1 MAGTEHAAG
10 SGATGKDEDL
20 RRVLGP
26 WQLIGI
32 GIGAIIG
39 AGIFVITG
47 QAAADH
53 AGPAIVLSFV
63 IACVGCAFAGLCYAE
78 LAAMIPASGSAY
90 TYSYAAFGSFV
101 GWLVGWDLCLE
112 YGMAAS
118 TVAVGWAGYFKAF
131 LHDQFGITVP
141 AMLAEAPIKYTAEKG
156 WETTGA
162 IMNFPAVAVVLFLTA
177 LLVVG
182 IRTSTTFNSAMVLLK
197 VGVILLVI
205 MFGLPLISGEN
216 LTPFVPENTGTFG
229 VFGWSGVLAGAG
241 VIFFAYIGF
250 DGVSVAAQEAKNPQ
264 RDLPI
269 GILGSLAICTVLY
282 ILMSLTMT
290 GLAHYSTLKVDNPVS
305 VAIAGAGDQLAWLA
319 PLVQI
324 GAITGLSTV
333 ILISLYGQTRIFYSM
348 SRDGFLPPLF
358 AAVHPIYRTPTL
370 STVIIG
376 LVVAAFAGIFPLDVL
391 GDLVSVGTLL
401 AFILVCIGVM
411 VLRYTRP
418 NAKRPFKTPLFPFVP
433 IAGIVVCGAMV
444 YPLLID
450 LWFRLV
456 GWLVLGVIIY
466 LVYGMRH
473 AKEPQWKI
481 EDETPA
487 T

>member
-1 MAGTEHAAG
+1 MTTTTEPQAAPL
-10 SGATGKDEDL
+10 DDHHEL

-26 WQLIGI
+26 VQLIAI

-47 QAAADH
+47 TAAADH
-53 AGPAIVLSFV
+53 AGPGIVLSFV

-78 LAAMIPASGSAY
+78 FAAMIPESGSAY
-90 TYSYAAFGSFV
+90 TYSYAAFGRLV
-101 GWLVGWDLCLE
+101 GWMVGWDLCLE

-118 TVAVGWAGYFKAF
+118 TVAVGWAGYFRAF
-131 LHDQFGITVP
+131 LNDQFGIAIP
-141 AMLAEAPIKYTAEKG
+141 DAWAAAPINHTTEAG
-156 WETTGA
+156 WIATGA
-162 IMNFPAVAVVLFLTA
+162 IMNLPAVAIVVFLTA

-182 IRTSTTFNSAMVLLK
+182 IRTSATFNGAMVVLK
-197 VGVILLVI
+197 VAVILLVI
-205 MFGLPLISGEN
+205 VFGLPYITSDN

-229 VFGWSGVLAGAG
+229 QFGWSGVLLGAG

-305 VAIAGAGDQLAWLA
+305 VAIAAVGEPLQWLA

-324 GAITGLSTV
+324 GAIMGLSTV

-348 SRDGFLPPLF
+348 SRDGFLPDVF
-358 AAVHPIYRTPTL
+358 SSVHRTFRTPVV
-370 STVIIG
+370 STILIG
-376 LVVAAFAGIFPLDVL
+376 AVVAVFAGVFPLDVL
-391 GDLVSVGTLL
+391 GDLVSVGTLV
-401 AFILVCIGVM
+401 AFILVCIGVI
-411 VLRYTRP
+411 VLRYTKP
-418 NAKRPFKTPLFPFVP
+418 DAKRPFKTPLFPWVP
-433 IAGIVVCGAMV
+433 IAGVLVCGAMV

-450 LWFRLV
+450 LWPRLL
-456 GWLVLGVIIY
+456 GWLAIGLVIY
-466 LVYGMRH
+466 LAYGMRH
-473 AKEPQWKI
+473 AKEPRWKI
-481 EDETPA
+481 
-487 T
+487 